1 MNKTDNIIDTY
12 ITEMENSHISIA
24 QNKTSCDIFQQYLHI
39 QNEYLRNFSQSTK
52 YKKPAVDNLFLLV
65 NGLNT
70 LTHVFTVILE
80 QTANPKLALDNMK
93 KCIFYYTPFIEQM
106 EENILHDLNVSSNS
120 ASIFVYNKT
129 IGTIELTQVNVAD
142 HEQRYLM
149 KNIEQ
154 LILVHRLLFDFL
166 IKDVTIEEVISKV
179 TETLKEIGTS
189 EAGTSTSTSAAGT
202 STSTSTAGTSEAGTS
217 EAGTSASASAAGTG
231 TSEKELQS
239 HLANMILFIYHITG
253 DKELDINAK
262 YELIHLYIK
271 NYKKEP
277 EHRLTVASLCKGGC
291 SPRPPLLC
299 KK

>member
-1 MNKTDNIIDTY
+1 
-12 ITEMENSHISIA
+12 
-24 QNKTSCDIFQQYLHI
+24 
-39 QNEYLRNFSQSTK
+39 
-52 YKKPAVDNLFLLV
+52 
-65 NGLNT
+65 
-70 LTHVFTVILE
+70 
-80 QTANPKLALDNMK
+80 
-93 KCIFYYTPFIEQM
+93 
-106 EENILHDLNVSSNS
+106 
-120 ASIFVYNKT
+120 
-129 IGTIELTQVNVAD
+129 
-142 HEQRYLM
+142 M

-179 TETLKEIGTS
+179 TETLKELGTS
-189 EAGTSTSTSAAGT
+189 E
-202 STSTSTAGTSEAGTS
+202 
-217 EAGTSASASAAGTG
+217 AGTG

-277 EHRLTVASLCKGGC
+277 EHILTVASLCKGGY